1 MRRGMVWMLEKKI
14 VHYVLD
20 MGFER
25 VEIPVR
31 VKFEFE
37 VKEGV
42 LVPDTLSKKTLYN
55 QNAVQK
61 HFPTVNLPLLDMEI
75 EKKVE
80 KEIMEYLKKCGFVP
94 DMSND
99 ST

>member
-1 MRRGMVWMLEKKI
+1 MRRGMVWVVENKI
-14 VHYVLD
+14 VHHVLY

-42 LVPDTLSKKTLYN
+42 FVSGSLSKRPCTIRR
-55 QNAVQK
+55 
-61 HFPTVNLPLLDMEI
+61 PL
-75 EKKVE
+75 
-80 KEIMEYLKKCGFVP
+80 
-94 DMSND
+94 
-99 ST
+99 